1 MTILELTSIPL
12 LQFQVN
18 KTQENCIPDEHYIQT
33 LLAMQEM
40 ETEIERRT
48 LTYTWWENSKSGK
61 GREGWHP
68 VTFNTA
74 DATLKTITNIQVH
87 FSLV

>member
-33 LLAMQEM
+33 LLAVSLSL
-40 ETEIERRT
+40 T
-48 LTYTWWENSKSGK
+48 LQPSVCLN
-61 GREGWHP
+61 
-68 VTFNTA
+68 
-74 DATLKTITNIQVH
+74 
-87 FSLV
+87 

>member
-1 MTILELTSIPL
+1 
-12 LQFQVN
+12 
-18 KTQENCIPDEHYIQT
+18 
-33 LLAMQEM
+33 MQEM

-74 DATLKTITNIQVH
+74 DATLKTITNIQVYC
-87 FSLV
+87 SLV